1 MIRLGEM
8 PRVDVTIILA
18 PSGGASR
25 SVSIGG
31 AGELGVP
38 TLAPAL
44 ANAYA
49 KLTGV
54 RVRTLPFFPGATMSG
69 L

>member
-1 MIRLGEM
+1 M
-8 PRVDVTIILA
+8 PQVAVTIM
-18 PSGGASR
+18 PNPVGASR
-25 SVSIGG
+25 SVPIGG
-31 AGELGVP
+31 VGELGVP

-49 KLTGV
+49 KLTGA
-54 RVRTLPFFPGATMSG
+54 RVRTLPFFPNATMGG